1 MKTKLLHPIARLLL
15 AILMCLPI
23 CGSHA
28 FAQEAES
35 YAVFDEA
42 TNTLTFKHDTN
53 KPTGAFALNEGDN
66 APGWYKSN
74 GYVSNANT
82 IEKVVFDASFANARP
97 TSCCKW
103 FFGCTDLTT
112 IEGIEY
118 LNTENVTEMSG
129 MFCGCKALTMLDV
142 SKFDTKNVQSMSSMF
157 WGCHALTTLDI
168 SNFDTQNVTEM
179 SGMFDGCSALTT
191 IYASDKFVTTAC
203 KYDYNM
209 FKGCTNL
216 VGAVPYDEYKI
227 GKEMA
232 NYTTGYFTDI
242 ASKIAESYAVF
253 DKATNT
259 LTFKHD
265 TKKPDGAF
273 ALNEG
278 DNAPGW
284 YKSNDD
290 GSNANIIKKVV
301 FDASFANAR
310 PTNCHLWFYGCKNL
324 TTIEGIEYLNTENV
338 TSMSLMFSGCSA
350 LTTLNLS
357 NFDTQSVTNMTG
369 MFSDCRAL
377 TTLDVSNFNT
387 QNVTDMSF
395 MFFNCSAITTLDIAK
410 FDTKNVTDMSFMFCS
425 DPALTTIYASDKF
438 VTTACK
444 EDRNMFTSC
453 DNLVG
458 AVPYDENKVGK
469 EMANYTTGYFT
480 DIASKVAE
488 SYAVFD
494 EATNTLTFKHD
505 TQKPYGA
512 FALNEVENAP
522 GWYKPNDDGSNANII
537 KKVVFDASFANA
549 RPTSCCEW
557 FNGCTDLTTI
567 EGIEYLNTENVTDM
581 SGMFW
586 GCAALTTLD
595 VSHFDTQNVTNMSY
609 MFSDCSA
616 LTTLDVSNFNTQNV
630 TNMYYMFSN
639 CSALTTL
646 DVSNFNTQ
654 NVTDM
659 SGMFSDCRALTTL
672 DVSNFN
678 TQNVTDMSYM
688 FFNCSAITTLDI
700 ANFDT
705 KNVTDM
711 SYMFYNCSAL
721 KTLDVSNFD
730 TQNVTDMSWMFYNNS
745 ALTTIYASDKFVTTA
760 CKEDRNMF
768 TSCDNLVGAVTYN
781 ENKVGKEM
789 ANYTTGYFTDK
800 ASKVAES
807 YAVFDEATN
816 TLTFKH
822 DTKKPYGA
830 FALNEGK
837 NAPGWYKPDGNRD
850 NANIIKKVVF
860 DASFA
865 NARPTSC
872 YEWFYRCGYLTDIEG
887 IEYLNTENVTNMSEM
902 FSNCWALTTLDLS
915 NFDTK
920 NVTNMSYMFSN
931 CFALT
936 TLNVSNFDTQNVTDM
951 SNMFGSCYEL
961 TTLDVSNFDTQ
972 NVTNMGGMFRGCG
985 ALKTLDVSHFDTQNV
1000 TNMSEMFM
1008 GCSAL
1013 TTLDISSFDTKNV
1026 TDMSNMF
1033 WGCAALTTLDV
1044 SNFDTQNV
1052 TNMSWMFSYDTALTT
1067 IYASDKFVTT
1077 ACKEDRNMFTSCDN
1091 LVGAVPYNENK
1102 VGKEMANY
1110 TTGYFTD
1117 KAATGIDAP
1126 TVSDDTAAEYYD
1138 LQGRRLNAPQKGV
1151 NIVKRGKK
1159 TTKMLVK

>member
-53 KPTGAFALNEGDN
+53 KPTGAFALNEGYN

-82 IEKVVFDASFANARP
+82 IEKVVFDASFANACP

-278 DNAPGW
+278 ENLPGW
-284 YKSNDD
+284 YKFDD
-290 GSNANIIKKVV
+290 NNHSHNANIIKKVI

-310 PTNCHLWFYGCKNL
+310 PTSCYNWFYGCTDL

-338 TSMSLMFSGCSA
+338 TNMSWMFSECSA
-350 LTTLNLS
+350 LTTLDLS
-357 NFDTQSVTNMTG
+357 NFDTKNVMEMSYMFGSCTKLKTLDVSSFNTQNVTDMNWMFSYCSVLTTLDLSNFDTKNVTDMNG
-369 MFSDCRAL
+369 MFSNCSALTTLDLSSFETQNVTDMSRMFKDCSAL
-377 TTLDVSNFNT
+377 TTLDVSNFDT
-387 QNVTDMSF
+387 QNVTDMSR
-395 MFFNCSAITTLDIAK
+395 MFKSCS
-410 FDTKNVTDMSFMFCS
+410 
-425 DPALTTIYASDKF
+425 ALTTIYASDKF
-438 VTTACK
+438 VTTACE
-444 EDRNMFTSC
+444 EDENMFAEC
-453 DNLVG
+453 VNLVG

-469 EMANYTTGYFT
+469 EMANYT
-480 DIASKVAE
+480 
-488 SYAVFD
+488 
-494 EATNTLTFKHD
+494 N
-505 TQKPYGA
+505 
-512 FALNEVENAP
+512 
-522 GWYKPNDDGSNANII
+522 
-537 KKVVFDASFANA
+537 
-549 RPTSCCEW
+549 
-557 FNGCTDLTTI
+557 
-567 EGIEYLNTENVTDM
+567 
-581 SGMFW
+581 
-586 GCAALTTLD
+586 
-595 VSHFDTQNVTNMSY
+595 
-609 MFSDCSA
+609 
-616 LTTLDVSNFNTQNV
+616 
-630 TNMYYMFSN
+630 
-639 CSALTTL
+639 
-646 DVSNFNTQ
+646 
-654 NVTDM
+654 
-659 SGMFSDCRALTTL
+659 
-672 DVSNFN
+672 
-678 TQNVTDMSYM
+678 
-688 FFNCSAITTLDI
+688 
-700 ANFDT
+700 
-705 KNVTDM
+705 
-711 SYMFYNCSAL
+711 
-721 KTLDVSNFD
+721 
-730 TQNVTDMSWMFYNNS
+730 
-745 ALTTIYASDKFVTTA
+745 
-760 CKEDRNMF
+760 
-768 TSCDNLVGAVTYN
+768 
-781 ENKVGKEM
+781 
-789 ANYTTGYFTDK
+789 
-800 ASKVAES
+800 
-807 YAVFDEATN
+807 
-816 TLTFKH
+816 
-822 DTKKPYGA
+822 
-830 FALNEGK
+830 
-837 NAPGWYKPDGNRD
+837 
-850 NANIIKKVVF
+850 
-860 DASFA
+860 
-865 NARPTSC
+865 
-872 YEWFYRCGYLTDIEG
+872 
-887 IEYLNTENVTNMSEM
+887 
-902 FSNCWALTTLDLS
+902 
-915 NFDTK
+915 
-920 NVTNMSYMFSN
+920 
-931 CFALT
+931 
-936 TLNVSNFDTQNVTDM
+936 
-951 SNMFGSCYEL
+951 
-961 TTLDVSNFDTQ
+961 
-972 NVTNMGGMFRGCG
+972 
-985 ALKTLDVSHFDTQNV
+985 
-1000 TNMSEMFM
+1000 
-1008 GCSAL
+1008 
-1013 TTLDISSFDTKNV
+1013 
-1026 TDMSNMF
+1026 
-1033 WGCAALTTLDV
+1033 
-1044 SNFDTQNV
+1044 
-1052 TNMSWMFSYDTALTT
+1052 
-1067 IYASDKFVTT
+1067 
-1077 ACKEDRNMFTSCDN
+1077 
-1091 LVGAVPYNENK
+1091 
-1102 VGKEMANY
+1102 
-1110 TTGYFTD
+1110 GYFTD

>member
-1 MKTKLLHPIARLLL
+1 MKTKLLHPIARLVL

-23 CGSHA
+23 YGSHA

-42 TNTLTFKHDTN
+42 TNTLTFKRDTN
-53 KPTGAFALNEGDN
+53 
-66 APGWYKSN
+66 
-74 GYVSNANT
+74 
-82 IEKVVFDASFANARP
+82 
-97 TSCCKW
+97 
-103 FFGCTDLTT
+103 
-112 IEGIEY
+112 
-118 LNTENVTEMSG
+118 
-129 MFCGCKALTMLDV
+129 
-142 SKFDTKNVQSMSSMF
+142 
-157 WGCHALTTLDI
+157 
-168 SNFDTQNVTEM
+168 
-179 SGMFDGCSALTT
+179 
-191 IYASDKFVTTAC
+191 
-203 KYDYNM
+203 
-209 FKGCTNL
+209 
-216 VGAVPYDEYKI
+216 
-227 GKEMA
+227 
-232 NYTTGYFTDI
+232 
-242 ASKIAESYAVF
+242 
-253 DKATNT
+253 
-259 LTFKHD
+259 
-265 TKKPDGAF
+265 KPDGAF

-410 FDTKNVTDMSFMFCS
+410 FDTKNVTDMSLMFCS

-438 VTTACK
+438 VTTAC
-444 EDRNMFTSC
+444 EVDENMFAECVNLVGAVSYDENKRGKEMANYTTGYFTYKAPTETYAVFDEATNTLTFKHDTNKPAGAFALNEIENAPGWYKPNDDRSNANIIKKVVFDASFANARPTSC
-453 DNLVG
+453 YKWFRGCQDLTNIEGIEYLNTENVTNMDGMFQNCKSLTTLDLSRFDTKNVTDMRGMFYACSALTTLDLSRFDTKNVTNISHIFHGCRALTTLDISNFNTQNVTDMSGIFWDCAALTTLDVSHFDTQNVTNMDGMFCNCYALTTLDVSNFDTKNVTNMNGMFSSCYALNTLDIANFDTQNVTDMNGMFNGCRALTTLDVSNFDTQNVTNMGYMFCSCYKLTTLDVSNFDTKNVTDMSWMFSFDPALTTIYASDKFVTTACEEAENMFAECVNLVG
-458 AVPYDENKVGK
+458 AVPYDENKLGK

-494 EATNTLTFKHD
+494 EFTNTLTFKHD
-505 TQKPYGA
+505 TNKPAGA
-512 FALNEVENAP
+512 FALNEIENAP

-557 FNGCTDLTTI
+557 FNGCTYLTTI

-586 GCAALTTLD
+586 GCR
-595 VSHFDTQNVTNMSY
+595 
-609 MFSDCSA
+609 
-616 LTTLDVSNFNTQNV
+616 
-630 TNMYYMFSN
+630 
-639 CSALTTL
+639 ALTTL

-659 SGMFSDCRALTTL
+659 SGMFSDCSALTTL
-672 DVSNFN
+672 DVSNLN

-688 FFNCSAITTLDI
+688 FFYCSDITTLDI

-711 SYMFYNCSAL
+711 SYMFNDCSAL

-730 TQNVTDMSWMFYNNS
+730 TQNVTDMSWMFYDCK
-745 ALTTIYASDKFVTTA
+745 ALTTIYTSDKFVTTA
-760 CKEDRNMF
+760 CEKDKNMF
-768 TSCDNLVGAVTYN
+768 ADCT
-781 ENKVGKEM
+781 
-789 ANYTTGYFTDK
+789 
-800 ASKVAES
+800 
-807 YAVFDEATN
+807 
-816 TLTFKH
+816 
-822 DTKKPYGA
+822 
-830 FALNEGK
+830 
-837 NAPGWYKPDGNRD
+837 
-850 NANIIKKVVF
+850 
-860 DASFA
+860 
-865 NARPTSC
+865 
-872 YEWFYRCGYLTDIEG
+872 
-887 IEYLNTENVTNMSEM
+887 
-902 FSNCWALTTLDLS
+902 
-915 NFDTK
+915 
-920 NVTNMSYMFSN
+920 
-931 CFALT
+931 
-936 TLNVSNFDTQNVTDM
+936 
-951 SNMFGSCYEL
+951 
-961 TTLDVSNFDTQ
+961 
-972 NVTNMGGMFRGCG
+972 
-985 ALKTLDVSHFDTQNV
+985 
-1000 TNMSEMFM
+1000 
-1008 GCSAL
+1008 
-1013 TTLDISSFDTKNV
+1013 
-1026 TDMSNMF
+1026 
-1033 WGCAALTTLDV
+1033 
-1044 SNFDTQNV
+1044 
-1052 TNMSWMFSYDTALTT
+1052 
-1067 IYASDKFVTT
+1067 
-1077 ACKEDRNMFTSCDN
+1077 N
-1091 LVGAVPYNENK
+1091 LVGAVPYDENK

>member
-1 MKTKLLHPIARLLL
+1 MKTKLLHPIARLVL

-53 KPTGAFALNEGDN
+53 KP
-66 APGWYKSN
+66 Y
-74 GYVSNANT
+74 
-82 IEKVVFDASFANARP
+82 
-97 TSCCKW
+97 
-103 FFGCTDLTT
+103 
-112 IEGIEY
+112 
-118 LNTENVTEMSG
+118 
-129 MFCGCKALTMLDV
+129 
-142 SKFDTKNVQSMSSMF
+142 
-157 WGCHALTTLDI
+157 
-168 SNFDTQNVTEM
+168 
-179 SGMFDGCSALTT
+179 
-191 IYASDKFVTTAC
+191 
-203 KYDYNM
+203 
-209 FKGCTNL
+209 
-216 VGAVPYDEYKI
+216 
-227 GKEMA
+227 
-232 NYTTGYFTDI
+232 
-242 ASKIAESYAVF
+242 
-253 DKATNT
+253 
-259 LTFKHD
+259 
-265 TKKPDGAF
+265 GAF

-438 VTTACK
+438 VTTACE
-444 EDRNMFTSC
+444 EDENMFAEC
-453 DNLVG
+453 ANLVG
-458 AVPYDENKVGK
+458 AVPYDENKVGKEMANYTTGYFTDIASKIAESYAVFDKATNTLTFKHDTNKPAGAFALNEGENLPGWYKFDDNNHSHNANIIKKVIFDASFANARPTSCYNWFYGCTDLTTIEGIEYLNTENVTNMNGMFQNCKSLTTLDLSRFDTKNVTDMSGMFYTCLALTTLDIANFDTKNVTNISHMFNDCYALTTLDVSNFDTKNVTDMSGMFWGCAALTTLDVSHFDTQNVTKMDGMFCNCYALTTLDVSNFDTKNVTNMNGMFSSCYALNTLDIASFDTQNVTDMNGMFNGCRALTTLDVSNFDTQNVTNMGYMFGSCYKLTTLDVSNFDTKNVTDMSWMFSFDPALTTIYASDKFVTTACEEDENMFAECVNLVGAVPYDENKLGK

-505 TQKPYGA
+505 TNKPAGA

-567 EGIEYLNTENVTDM
+567 EGVEYLNTENVTDM

-586 GCAALTTLD
+586 GCSALTTLD

-659 SGMFSDCRALTTL
+659 SGMFSDCSALTTL
-672 DVSNFN
+672 DVSNLN

-800 ASKVAES
+800 A
-807 YAVFDEATN
+807 
-816 TLTFKH
+816 
-822 DTKKPYGA
+822 
-830 FALNEGK
+830 
-837 NAPGWYKPDGNRD
+837 
-850 NANIIKKVVF
+850 
-860 DASFA
+860 
-865 NARPTSC
+865 
-872 YEWFYRCGYLTDIEG
+872 
-887 IEYLNTENVTNMSEM
+887 
-902 FSNCWALTTLDLS
+902 
-915 NFDTK
+915 
-920 NVTNMSYMFSN
+920 
-931 CFALT
+931 
-936 TLNVSNFDTQNVTDM
+936 
-951 SNMFGSCYEL
+951 
-961 TTLDVSNFDTQ
+961 
-972 NVTNMGGMFRGCG
+972 
-985 ALKTLDVSHFDTQNV
+985 
-1000 TNMSEMFM
+1000 
-1008 GCSAL
+1008 
-1013 TTLDISSFDTKNV
+1013 
-1026 TDMSNMF
+1026 
-1033 WGCAALTTLDV
+1033 
-1044 SNFDTQNV
+1044 
-1052 TNMSWMFSYDTALTT
+1052 
-1067 IYASDKFVTT
+1067 
-1077 ACKEDRNMFTSCDN
+1077 
-1091 LVGAVPYNENK
+1091 
-1102 VGKEMANY
+1102 
-1110 TTGYFTD
+1110 
-1117 KAATGIDAP
+1117 ATGIDAP

>member
-1 MKTKLLHPIARLLL
+1 MKTKLSHPIARLLL

-35 YAVFDEA
+35 YAVFDEF

-53 KPTGAFALNEGDN
+53 
-66 APGWYKSN
+66 
-74 GYVSNANT
+74 
-82 IEKVVFDASFANARP
+82 
-97 TSCCKW
+97 
-103 FFGCTDLTT
+103 
-112 IEGIEY
+112 
-118 LNTENVTEMSG
+118 
-129 MFCGCKALTMLDV
+129 
-142 SKFDTKNVQSMSSMF
+142 
-157 WGCHALTTLDI
+157 
-168 SNFDTQNVTEM
+168 
-179 SGMFDGCSALTT
+179 
-191 IYASDKFVTTAC
+191 
-203 KYDYNM
+203 
-209 FKGCTNL
+209 
-216 VGAVPYDEYKI
+216 
-227 GKEMA
+227 
-232 NYTTGYFTDI
+232 
-242 ASKIAESYAVF
+242 
-253 DKATNT
+253 
-259 LTFKHD
+259 
-265 TKKPDGAF
+265 KPDGAF

-284 YKSNDD
+284 YKPNND

-310 PTNCHLWFYGCKNL
+310 PTSCYKWFYDCTNL

-338 TSMSLMFSGCSA
+338 TNMGWMFSNCEA
-350 LTTLNLS
+350 LTILDVS
-357 NFDTQSVTNMTG
+357 NFDTKNVTNMRY
-369 MFSDCRAL
+369 MFSICFAL
-377 TTLDVSNFNT
+377 TTLDVSNFDT
-387 QNVTDMSF
+387 QNVTNMSN
-395 MFFNCSAITTLDIAK
+395 MFSDCSALTTLDLSN
-410 FDTKNVTDMSFMFCS
+410 FDTKNVTDMSWMFS
-425 DPALTTIYASDKF
+425 FDTALITIYASNKF
-438 VTTACK
+438 VTTACEK
-444 EDRNMFTSC
+444 GQNMFKDCT
-453 DNLVG
+453 NLVG
-458 AVPYDENKVGK
+458 AVPYDENKRGK
-469 EMANYTTGYFT
+469 EMANCTTGYFT

-505 TQKPYGA
+505 TNKPAGA
-512 FALNEVENAP
+512 FALNEIENAP

-659 SGMFSDCRALTTL
+659 SGMFSDCSALTTL
-672 DVSNFN
+672 DVSNLN

-688 FFNCSAITTLDI
+688 FFYCSAITTLDI

-745 ALTTIYASDKFVTTA
+745 
-760 CKEDRNMF
+760 
-768 TSCDNLVGAVTYN
+768 
-781 ENKVGKEM
+781 
-789 ANYTTGYFTDK
+789 
-800 ASKVAES
+800 
-807 YAVFDEATN
+807 
-816 TLTFKH
+816 
-822 DTKKPYGA
+822 
-830 FALNEGK
+830 
-837 NAPGWYKPDGNRD
+837 
-850 NANIIKKVVF
+850 
-860 DASFA
+860 
-865 NARPTSC
+865 
-872 YEWFYRCGYLTDIEG
+872 
-887 IEYLNTENVTNMSEM
+887 
-902 FSNCWALTTLDLS
+902 
-915 NFDTK
+915 
-920 NVTNMSYMFSN
+920 
-931 CFALT
+931 
-936 TLNVSNFDTQNVTDM
+936 
-951 SNMFGSCYEL
+951 
-961 TTLDVSNFDTQ
+961 
-972 NVTNMGGMFRGCG
+972 
-985 ALKTLDVSHFDTQNV
+985 
-1000 TNMSEMFM
+1000 
-1008 GCSAL
+1008 
-1013 TTLDISSFDTKNV
+1013 
-1026 TDMSNMF
+1026 
-1033 WGCAALTTLDV
+1033 
-1044 SNFDTQNV
+1044 
-1052 TNMSWMFSYDTALTT
+1052 ALTT

>member
-53 KPTGAFALNEGDN
+53 KPTGAFALNEGYN

-216 VGAVPYDEYKI
+216 VGAVPYDEYNI

-253 DKATNT
+253 NEATNT

-265 TKKPDGAF
+265 TNKPAGAF
-273 ALNEG
+273 ALNEDG
-278 DNAPGW
+278 KLPGW
-284 YKSNDD
+284 YKGNFNED
-290 GSNANIIKKVV
+290 NQNIIKKVV

-310 PTNCHLWFYGCKNL
+310 PTSCNEWFYGCTDL

-338 TSMSLMFSGCSA
+338 TSMFLMFNGCSS

-357 NFDTQSVTNMTG
+357 NFDTQNVTNMSH
-369 MFSDCRAL
+369 MFYDCSAL
-377 TTLDVSNFNT
+377 TTLDVSNFDTQNVTDMSGMFSNCSALTTLDVSKFNTQNVTNLSCMFSGCRTLTTLNVSNFDTKNVMIMNNMFDGCYTLTTLDVSNFDTKNVTNMYAMFSGCDYLETLDLSNFNT
-387 QNVTDMSF
+387 QNVTDMRWMFSNCRVLKTLDLSSF
-395 MFFNCSAITTLDIAK
+395 NTQNVTSMNNMFEGCDGFTTLDVSN
-410 FDTKNVTDMSFMFCS
+410 FDTKNVTDMSWMFYGCKT
-425 DPALTTIYASDKF
+425 LTTIYASDKF
-438 VTTACK
+438 VTTACEK
-444 EDRNMFTSC
+444 DKNMFAYCT
-453 DNLVG
+453 NLVG

-505 TQKPYGA
+505 TKKPDGA
-512 FALNEVENAP
+512 FALNEIENAP

-567 EGIEYLNTENVTDM
+567 EGIEYLNTENVKDM

-586 GCAALTTLD
+586 GCRALTTLD
-595 VSHFDTQNVTNMSY
+595 VSHFNTQNVTNMSYMLSDCSALTTPDVSNFNTQNVTNMYY

-630 TNMYYMFSN
+630 TNM
-639 CSALTTL
+639 
-646 DVSNFNTQ
+646 
-654 NVTDM
+654 

-672 DVSNFN
+672 DVSNLN

-745 ALTTIYASDKFVTTA
+745 ALTTIYASEKFVTTA
-760 CKEDRNMF
+760 CTSDDKMF
-768 TSCDNLVGAVTYN
+768 ADCT
-781 ENKVGKEM
+781 
-789 ANYTTGYFTDK
+789 
-800 ASKVAES
+800 
-807 YAVFDEATN
+807 
-816 TLTFKH
+816 
-822 DTKKPYGA
+822 
-830 FALNEGK
+830 
-837 NAPGWYKPDGNRD
+837 
-850 NANIIKKVVF
+850 
-860 DASFA
+860 
-865 NARPTSC
+865 
-872 YEWFYRCGYLTDIEG
+872 
-887 IEYLNTENVTNMSEM
+887 
-902 FSNCWALTTLDLS
+902 
-915 NFDTK
+915 
-920 NVTNMSYMFSN
+920 
-931 CFALT
+931 
-936 TLNVSNFDTQNVTDM
+936 
-951 SNMFGSCYEL
+951 
-961 TTLDVSNFDTQ
+961 
-972 NVTNMGGMFRGCG
+972 
-985 ALKTLDVSHFDTQNV
+985 
-1000 TNMSEMFM
+1000 
-1008 GCSAL
+1008 
-1013 TTLDISSFDTKNV
+1013 
-1026 TDMSNMF
+1026 
-1033 WGCAALTTLDV
+1033 
-1044 SNFDTQNV
+1044 
-1052 TNMSWMFSYDTALTT
+1052 
-1067 IYASDKFVTT
+1067 
-1077 ACKEDRNMFTSCDN
+1077 N
-1091 LVGAVPYNENK
+1091 LVGAVPYDENK

>member
-53 KPTGAFALNEGDN
+53 KPTGAFALNEGYN

-216 VGAVPYDEYKI
+216 VGAVPYDEYNI

-253 DKATNT
+253 NEATNT

-265 TKKPDGAF
+265 TNKPAGAF
-273 ALNEG
+273 ALNEDG
-278 DNAPGW
+278 KLPGW
-284 YKSNDD
+284 YKGNFNED
-290 GSNANIIKKVV
+290 NQNIIKKVV

-310 PTNCHLWFYGCKNL
+310 PTSCNEWFYGCTDL

-338 TSMSLMFSGCSA
+338 TSMFLMFNGCSS

-357 NFDTQSVTNMTG
+357 NFDTQNVTNMSH
-369 MFSDCRAL
+369 MFYDCSAL
-377 TTLDVSNFNT
+377 TTLDVSNFDTQNVTDMSGMFSNCSALTTLDVSKFNTQNVTNLSCMFSGCRTLTTLNVSNFDTKNVMIMNNMFDGCYTLTTLDVSNFDTKNVTNMYAMFSGCDYLETLDLSNFNT
-387 QNVTDMSF
+387 QNVTDMRWMFSNCRVLKTLDLSSF
-395 MFFNCSAITTLDIAK
+395 NTQNVTSMNNMFEGCDGFTTLDVSN
-410 FDTKNVTDMSFMFCS
+410 FDTKNVTDMSWMFYGCKT
-425 DPALTTIYASDKF
+425 LTTIYASDKF
-438 VTTACK
+438 VTTACEK
-444 EDRNMFTSC
+444 DKNMFAYCT
-453 DNLVG
+453 NLVG

-505 TQKPYGA
+505 TKKPDGA
-512 FALNEVENAP
+512 FALNEIENAP

-567 EGIEYLNTENVTDM
+567 EGIEYLNTENVKDM

-586 GCAALTTLD
+586 GCRALTTLD
-595 VSHFDTQNVTNMSY
+595 VSHFNTQNVTNMSY
-609 MFSDCSA
+609 MLSDCSA
-616 LTTLDVSNFNTQNV
+616 LTTLDVSHLDTQNV
-630 TNMYYMFSN
+630 TNMYYMFSG

-659 SGMFSDCRALTTL
+659 SGMFSDCSALTTL
-672 DVSNFN
+672 DVSNLN

-688 FFNCSAITTLDI
+688 FFYCSAITTLDI

-711 SYMFYNCSAL
+711 SYMFNDCSAL

-730 TQNVTDMSWMFYNNS
+730 TQNVTDMSWMFYDCK
-745 ALTTIYASDKFVTTA
+745 ALTTIYTSDKFVTTA
-760 CKEDRNMF
+760 CEKDKNMF
-768 TSCDNLVGAVTYN
+768 ADCT
-781 ENKVGKEM
+781 
-789 ANYTTGYFTDK
+789 
-800 ASKVAES
+800 
-807 YAVFDEATN
+807 
-816 TLTFKH
+816 
-822 DTKKPYGA
+822 
-830 FALNEGK
+830 
-837 NAPGWYKPDGNRD
+837 
-850 NANIIKKVVF
+850 
-860 DASFA
+860 
-865 NARPTSC
+865 
-872 YEWFYRCGYLTDIEG
+872 
-887 IEYLNTENVTNMSEM
+887 
-902 FSNCWALTTLDLS
+902 
-915 NFDTK
+915 
-920 NVTNMSYMFSN
+920 
-931 CFALT
+931 
-936 TLNVSNFDTQNVTDM
+936 
-951 SNMFGSCYEL
+951 
-961 TTLDVSNFDTQ
+961 
-972 NVTNMGGMFRGCG
+972 
-985 ALKTLDVSHFDTQNV
+985 
-1000 TNMSEMFM
+1000 
-1008 GCSAL
+1008 
-1013 TTLDISSFDTKNV
+1013 
-1026 TDMSNMF
+1026 
-1033 WGCAALTTLDV
+1033 
-1044 SNFDTQNV
+1044 
-1052 TNMSWMFSYDTALTT
+1052 
-1067 IYASDKFVTT
+1067 
-1077 ACKEDRNMFTSCDN
+1077 N
-1091 LVGAVPYNENK
+1091 LVGAVPYDENK

>member
-1 MKTKLLHPIARLLL
+1 MKTKLLHPIARLVL

-35 YAVFDEA
+35 YAVFDKA

-53 KPTGAFALNEGDN
+53 KPTGAFALNEGYN

-265 TKKPDGAF
+265 TNKPAGAF

-278 DNAPGW
+278 ENTPGW
-284 YKSNDD
+284 YKPNDD
-290 GSNANIIKKVV
+290 GSNANIIKKVI

-310 PTNCHLWFYGCKNL
+310 PTSCYKWFCGCQDL
-324 TTIEGIEYLNTENV
+324 TNIEGIEYLNTENV
-338 TSMSLMFSGCSA
+338 TNMNGMFYACLA
-350 LTTLNLS
+350 LTTLDIANFDTKNVTNMSHMFNGCYTLTTLDVS
-357 NFDTQSVTNMTG
+357 NFDTQKVTNMSGMFWNCAALTTLDVSHFDTQNVTNMDGMFCNCYALTTLDVSNFDTKNVTNMNG
-369 MFSDCRAL
+369 MFSSCYALNTLDIASFDTQNVTDMSGMFNGCRAL
-377 TTLDVSNFNT
+377 TTLDVSNFDT
-387 QNVTDMSF
+387 QNVTNMGY
-395 MFFNCSAITTLDIAK
+395 MFCSCYKLTTLDVSN
-410 FDTKNVTDMSFMFCS
+410 FDTKNVTDMSWMFS
-425 DPALTTIYASDKF
+425 FDPALTTIYASDKF
-438 VTTACK
+438 VTTAC
-444 EDRNMFTSC
+444 EEAENMFAEC
-453 DNLVG
+453 ANLVG

-505 TQKPYGA
+505 TNKPAGA
-512 FALNEVENAP
+512 FALNEGENLP
-522 GWYKPNDDGSNANII
+522 GWYKFDDNNHSHNANII
-537 KKVVFDASFANA
+537 KKVIFDASFANA
-549 RPTSCCEW
+549 RPTSCYNW
-557 FNGCTDLTTI
+557 FYGCTDLTTI
-567 EGIEYLNTENVTDM
+567 EGIEYLNTENVT
-581 SGMFW
+581 
-586 GCAALTTLD
+586 
-595 VSHFDTQNVTNMSY
+595 NMSW
-609 MFSDCSA
+609 MFSECSA
-616 LTTLDVSNFNTQNV
+616 LTTLDVSNFDTKNVMEMSYMFGSCTKLKTLDVSSFNTQNV
-630 TNMYYMFSN
+630 TDMNWMFSYCSVLTTLDLSNFDTKNVTDMNGMFSN

-646 DVSNFNTQ
+646 DLSSFETQ

-659 SGMFSDCRALTTL
+659 SRMFKD
-672 DVSNFN
+672 
-678 TQNVTDMSYM
+678 
-688 FFNCSAITTLDI
+688 
-700 ANFDT
+700 
-705 KNVTDM
+705 
-711 SYMFYNCSAL
+711 CSAL
-721 KTLDVSNFD
+721 TTLDVSNFD
-730 TQNVTDMSWMFYNNS
+730 TQNVTDMSRMFNDCSALTTLDLSSFETQNVTDMSRMFKSCS

-760 CKEDRNMF
+760 CEEDENMF
-768 TSCDNLVGAVTYN
+768 ADCT
-781 ENKVGKEM
+781 
-789 ANYTTGYFTDK
+789 
-800 ASKVAES
+800 
-807 YAVFDEATN
+807 
-816 TLTFKH
+816 
-822 DTKKPYGA
+822 
-830 FALNEGK
+830 
-837 NAPGWYKPDGNRD
+837 
-850 NANIIKKVVF
+850 
-860 DASFA
+860 
-865 NARPTSC
+865 
-872 YEWFYRCGYLTDIEG
+872 
-887 IEYLNTENVTNMSEM
+887 
-902 FSNCWALTTLDLS
+902 
-915 NFDTK
+915 
-920 NVTNMSYMFSN
+920 
-931 CFALT
+931 
-936 TLNVSNFDTQNVTDM
+936 
-951 SNMFGSCYEL
+951 
-961 TTLDVSNFDTQ
+961 
-972 NVTNMGGMFRGCG
+972 
-985 ALKTLDVSHFDTQNV
+985 
-1000 TNMSEMFM
+1000 
-1008 GCSAL
+1008 
-1013 TTLDISSFDTKNV
+1013 
-1026 TDMSNMF
+1026 
-1033 WGCAALTTLDV
+1033 
-1044 SNFDTQNV
+1044 
-1052 TNMSWMFSYDTALTT
+1052 
-1067 IYASDKFVTT
+1067 
-1077 ACKEDRNMFTSCDN
+1077 N
-1091 LVGAVPYNENK
+1091 LVGAVPYDENK

-1138 LQGRRLNAPQKGV
+1138 LQGSRLNAPQKGV

>member
-15 AILMCLPI
+15 AVLMCLPI

-42 TNTLTFKHDTN
+42 TNTLTFKRDNN
-53 KPTGAFALNEGDN
+53 KPAGAFALNEDYN
-66 APGWYKSN
+66 TPGWYK
-74 GYVSNANT
+74 
-82 IEKVVFDASFANARP
+82 P
-97 TSCCKW
+97 
-103 FFGCTDLTT
+103 
-112 IEGIEY
+112 
-118 LNTENVTEMSG
+118 
-129 MFCGCKALTMLDV
+129 
-142 SKFDTKNVQSMSSMF
+142 
-157 WGCHALTTLDI
+157 
-168 SNFDTQNVTEM
+168 
-179 SGMFDGCSALTT
+179 
-191 IYASDKFVTTAC
+191 
-203 KYDYNM
+203 
-209 FKGCTNL
+209 
-216 VGAVPYDEYKI
+216 
-227 GKEMA
+227 
-232 NYTTGYFTDI
+232 
-242 ASKIAESYAVF
+242 
-253 DKATNT
+253 
-259 LTFKHD
+259 
-265 TKKPDGAF
+265 
-273 ALNEG
+273 
-278 DNAPGW
+278 
-284 YKSNDD
+284 NDD

-310 PTNCHLWFYGCKNL
+310 PTSCYEWFFGCTDL

-338 TSMSLMFSGCSA
+338 TDMSGMFYGCS
-350 LTTLNLS
+350 
-357 NFDTQSVTNMTG
+357 
-369 MFSDCRAL
+369 AL
-377 TTLDVSNFNT
+377 TTLDVSNFDT
-387 QNVTDMSF
+387 KNVTNMSN
-395 MFFNCSAITTLDIAK
+395 MFHWCLALTTLDVSN
-410 FDTKNVTDMSFMFCS
+410 FDTKNVTNMRGMFYNCHALTTLNVSNFDTQNVTNMSNMFSVCFALTTLDVS
-425 DPALTTIYASDKF
+425 NFDTQNVTNMSWMFSYDTALTTIYASDKF

-505 TQKPYGA
+505 TKKPYGA

-688 FFNCSAITTLDI
+688 FFYCSAITTLDI

-745 ALTTIYASDKFVTTA
+745 ALTTIYARDKFVTTA

-768 TSCDNLVGAVTYN
+768 TSCDNLVG
-781 ENKVGKEM
+781 
-789 ANYTTGYFTDK
+789 
-800 ASKVAES
+800 S
-807 YAVFDEATN
+807 
-816 TLTFKH
+816 
-822 DTKKPYGA
+822 
-830 FALNEGK
+830 
-837 NAPGWYKPDGNRD
+837 
-850 NANIIKKVVF
+850 
-860 DASFA
+860 
-865 NARPTSC
+865 
-872 YEWFYRCGYLTDIEG
+872 
-887 IEYLNTENVTNMSEM
+887 
-902 FSNCWALTTLDLS
+902 
-915 NFDTK
+915 
-920 NVTNMSYMFSN
+920 
-931 CFALT
+931 
-936 TLNVSNFDTQNVTDM
+936 
-951 SNMFGSCYEL
+951 
-961 TTLDVSNFDTQ
+961 
-972 NVTNMGGMFRGCG
+972 
-985 ALKTLDVSHFDTQNV
+985 
-1000 TNMSEMFM
+1000 
-1008 GCSAL
+1008 
-1013 TTLDISSFDTKNV
+1013 
-1026 TDMSNMF
+1026 
-1033 WGCAALTTLDV
+1033 
-1044 SNFDTQNV
+1044 
-1052 TNMSWMFSYDTALTT
+1052 
-1067 IYASDKFVTT
+1067 
-1077 ACKEDRNMFTSCDN
+1077 
-1091 LVGAVPYNENK
+1091 VPYDENK

>member
-42 TNTLTFKHDTN
+42 TNTLTFKHD
-53 KPTGAFALNEGDN
+53 
-66 APGWYKSN
+66 
-74 GYVSNANT
+74 AN
-82 IEKVVFDASFANARP
+82 
-97 TSCCKW
+97 
-103 FFGCTDLTT
+103 
-112 IEGIEY
+112 
-118 LNTENVTEMSG
+118 
-129 MFCGCKALTMLDV
+129 
-142 SKFDTKNVQSMSSMF
+142 
-157 WGCHALTTLDI
+157 
-168 SNFDTQNVTEM
+168 
-179 SGMFDGCSALTT
+179 
-191 IYASDKFVTTAC
+191 
-203 KYDYNM
+203 
-209 FKGCTNL
+209 
-216 VGAVPYDEYKI
+216 
-227 GKEMA
+227 
-232 NYTTGYFTDI
+232 
-242 ASKIAESYAVF
+242 
-253 DKATNT
+253 
-259 LTFKHD
+259 
-265 TKKPDGAF
+265 KPDGAF

-438 VTTACK
+438 VTTACE
-444 EDRNMFTSC
+444 EDENMFAEC
-453 DNLVG
+453 VNLVG
-458 AVPYDENKVGK
+458 AVPYNENKLGK

-480 DIASKVAE
+480 DKASKVAE

-505 TQKPYGA
+505 TKKPYGA

-567 EGIEYLNTENVTDM
+567 EGVEYLNTENVTDM

-609 MFSDCSA
+609 MLSDCSA

-639 CSALTTL
+639 CSALMTL

-700 ANFDT
+700 TNFDT

-800 ASKVAES
+800 A
-807 YAVFDEATN
+807 
-816 TLTFKH
+816 
-822 DTKKPYGA
+822 
-830 FALNEGK
+830 
-837 NAPGWYKPDGNRD
+837 
-850 NANIIKKVVF
+850 
-860 DASFA
+860 
-865 NARPTSC
+865 
-872 YEWFYRCGYLTDIEG
+872 
-887 IEYLNTENVTNMSEM
+887 
-902 FSNCWALTTLDLS
+902 
-915 NFDTK
+915 
-920 NVTNMSYMFSN
+920 
-931 CFALT
+931 
-936 TLNVSNFDTQNVTDM
+936 
-951 SNMFGSCYEL
+951 
-961 TTLDVSNFDTQ
+961 
-972 NVTNMGGMFRGCG
+972 
-985 ALKTLDVSHFDTQNV
+985 
-1000 TNMSEMFM
+1000 
-1008 GCSAL
+1008 
-1013 TTLDISSFDTKNV
+1013 
-1026 TDMSNMF
+1026 
-1033 WGCAALTTLDV
+1033 
-1044 SNFDTQNV
+1044 
-1052 TNMSWMFSYDTALTT
+1052 
-1067 IYASDKFVTT
+1067 
-1077 ACKEDRNMFTSCDN
+1077 
-1091 LVGAVPYNENK
+1091 
-1102 VGKEMANY
+1102 
-1110 TTGYFTD
+1110 
-1117 KAATGIDAP
+1117 ATGIDAP

>member
-1 MKTKLLHPIARLLL
+1 MKTKLLHPIARLVL

-35 YAVFDEA
+35 YAVFD
-42 TNTLTFKHDTN
+42 
-53 KPTGAFALNEGDN
+53 
-66 APGWYKSN
+66 
-74 GYVSNANT
+74 
-82 IEKVVFDASFANARP
+82 
-97 TSCCKW
+97 
-103 FFGCTDLTT
+103 
-112 IEGIEY
+112 
-118 LNTENVTEMSG
+118 
-129 MFCGCKALTMLDV
+129 
-142 SKFDTKNVQSMSSMF
+142 
-157 WGCHALTTLDI
+157 
-168 SNFDTQNVTEM
+168 
-179 SGMFDGCSALTT
+179 
-191 IYASDKFVTTAC
+191 
-203 KYDYNM
+203 
-209 FKGCTNL
+209 
-216 VGAVPYDEYKI
+216 
-227 GKEMA
+227 
-232 NYTTGYFTDI
+232 
-242 ASKIAESYAVF
+242 
-253 DKATNT
+253 KATNT
-259 LTFKHD
+259 LTSKHD

-438 VTTACK
+438 VTTAC
-444 EDRNMFTSC
+444 EVDENMFAEC
-453 DNLVG
+453 VNLVG
-458 AVPYDENKVGK
+458 AVPYNENKLGK

-505 TQKPYGA
+505 TKKPAGA
-512 FALNEVENAP
+512 FALNEIENAP
-522 GWYKPNDDGSNANII
+522 GWYKPNDDGSNGNII

-567 EGIEYLNTENVTDM
+567 EGIEYLNTENVKDM

-586 GCAALTTLD
+586 GCRALTTLD

-609 MFSDCSA
+609 MLSDCSA
-616 LTTLDVSNFNTQNV
+616 LTTLDVSHLDTQNV
-630 TNMYYMFSN
+630 TNMYYMFSG

-659 SGMFSDCRALTTL
+659 SGMFSDCSDITTL
-672 DVSNFN
+672 DVSNLN

-688 FFNCSAITTLDI
+688 FFYCSDITTLDI

-711 SYMFYNCSAL
+711 SYMFNDCSAL

-730 TQNVTDMSWMFYNNS
+730 TQNVTDMSWMFYDCK
-745 ALTTIYASDKFVTTA
+745 ALTTIYTSDKFVTTA
-760 CKEDRNMF
+760 CEKDKNMF
-768 TSCDNLVGAVTYN
+768 ADCT
-781 ENKVGKEM
+781 
-789 ANYTTGYFTDK
+789 
-800 ASKVAES
+800 
-807 YAVFDEATN
+807 
-816 TLTFKH
+816 
-822 DTKKPYGA
+822 
-830 FALNEGK
+830 
-837 NAPGWYKPDGNRD
+837 
-850 NANIIKKVVF
+850 
-860 DASFA
+860 
-865 NARPTSC
+865 
-872 YEWFYRCGYLTDIEG
+872 
-887 IEYLNTENVTNMSEM
+887 
-902 FSNCWALTTLDLS
+902 
-915 NFDTK
+915 
-920 NVTNMSYMFSN
+920 
-931 CFALT
+931 
-936 TLNVSNFDTQNVTDM
+936 
-951 SNMFGSCYEL
+951 
-961 TTLDVSNFDTQ
+961 
-972 NVTNMGGMFRGCG
+972 
-985 ALKTLDVSHFDTQNV
+985 
-1000 TNMSEMFM
+1000 
-1008 GCSAL
+1008 
-1013 TTLDISSFDTKNV
+1013 
-1026 TDMSNMF
+1026 
-1033 WGCAALTTLDV
+1033 
-1044 SNFDTQNV
+1044 
-1052 TNMSWMFSYDTALTT
+1052 
-1067 IYASDKFVTT
+1067 
-1077 ACKEDRNMFTSCDN
+1077 N
-1091 LVGAVPYNENK
+1091 LVGAVPYDENK

-1159 TTKMLVK
+1159 TTKVLVK

>member
-242 ASKIAESYAVF
+242 ASKIAESYVVF
-253 DKATNT
+253 DEATNT
-259 LTFKHD
+259 LTFKRD
-265 TKKPDGAF
+265 NNKPDGAF

-395 MFFNCSAITTLDIAK
+395 MFFNCSA
-410 FDTKNVTDMSFMFCS
+410 
-425 DPALTTIYASDKF
+425 LTTIYASDKF

-458 AVPYDENKVGK
+458 AVSYDENKVGK
-469 EMANYTTGYFT
+469 EMANYSTGYFT

-488 SYAVFD
+488 
-494 EATNTLTFKHD
+494 
-505 TQKPYGA
+505 P
-512 FALNEVENAP
+512 
-522 GWYKPNDDGSNANII
+522 
-537 KKVVFDASFANA
+537 
-549 RPTSCCEW
+549 
-557 FNGCTDLTTI
+557 
-567 EGIEYLNTENVTDM
+567 
-581 SGMFW
+581 
-586 GCAALTTLD
+586 
-595 VSHFDTQNVTNMSY
+595 
-609 MFSDCSA
+609 
-616 LTTLDVSNFNTQNV
+616 
-630 TNMYYMFSN
+630 
-639 CSALTTL
+639 
-646 DVSNFNTQ
+646 
-654 NVTDM
+654 
-659 SGMFSDCRALTTL
+659 
-672 DVSNFN
+672 
-678 TQNVTDMSYM
+678 
-688 FFNCSAITTLDI
+688 
-700 ANFDT
+700 
-705 KNVTDM
+705 
-711 SYMFYNCSAL
+711 
-721 KTLDVSNFD
+721 
-730 TQNVTDMSWMFYNNS
+730 
-745 ALTTIYASDKFVTTA
+745 
-760 CKEDRNMF
+760 
-768 TSCDNLVGAVTYN
+768 
-781 ENKVGKEM
+781 
-789 ANYTTGYFTDK
+789 
-800 ASKVAES
+800 

-830 FALNEGK
+830 FALNEGD
-837 NAPGWYKPDGNRD
+837 NAPGWNDES
-850 NANIIKKVVF
+850 NANIIKKVIF

-872 YEWFYRCGYLTDIEG
+872 YRWFDGCDKLTTIEG
-887 IEYLNTENVTNMSEM
+887 IEYLNTENVTNMSLM
-902 FSNCWALTTLDLS
+902 FSNCWILTTLDVS
-915 NFDTK
+915 KFDTK
-920 NVTNMSYMFSN
+920 NVTDMIGMFS
-931 CFALT
+931 
-936 TLNVSNFDTQNVTDM
+936 
-951 SNMFGSCYEL
+951 SCEAL

-972 NVTNMGGMFRGCG
+972 NVTDMSDMFNGCKALTTLDVSNFDTKNVTDMSGMFWVCA
-985 ALKTLDVSHFDTQNV
+985 ALTTLDVSHFDTQNV
-1000 TNMSEMFM
+1000 TNMNGMFCD
-1008 GCSAL
+1008 CSAL
-1013 TTLDISSFDTKNV
+1013 TTLDVSNFDTKNV
-1026 TDMSNMF
+1026 TNMSGMFCDCSALTTLDVSNFDTKNVTNMNYMF
-1033 WGCAALTTLDV
+1033 SGCKALTTLDV

-1052 TNMSWMFSYDTALTT
+1052 TNMSNMFSDCPALTT

-1077 ACKEDRNMFTSCDN
+1077 ACEVDENMFAECAN
-1091 LVGAVPYNENK
+1091 LVGAVPYDENK

-1110 TTGYFTD
+1110 TTGYFTY
-1117 KAATGIDAP
+1117 KAVTGIDAP
-1126 TVSDDTAAEYYD
+1126 TVSDNTTAEYYD
-1138 LQGRRLNAPQKGV
+1138 LQGRRLNAPQKSV